1 MFSLQLT
8 SNNDSRTQDSSTVFL
23 YFFKDMN
30 FRVTVIMYNKPLET
44 EETLSVVP
52 GHVYETVL
60 IVAHK
65 TFIHMSFTRTLE
77 GGSIK

>member
-1 MFSLQLT
+1 
-8 SNNDSRTQDSSTVFL
+8 
-23 YFFKDMN
+23 MN